1 MVEAATNQQVL
12 AADGQGMV
20 AVPARPLN
28 PIDAV
33 AQSRAV
39 RHFTKLIGLAG
50 AIAIGMV
57 VVLWSA
63 EPNYAPLFDNMSG
76 KDQAQAADALM
87 SRDID
92 FKLDA
97 TSGTLLVDQTKL
109 SEARLLLA
117 SQGLS
122 GGATVGMEMLQED
135 QALTTSTFVES
146 MRYNH
151 ALEAELVRSVEAIRA
166 VEKARVHLAIPEQ
179 SIFIRNRTRP
189 SASVV
194 VKLYPGRTLNPGQV
208 EAIVQMIASSIPNLD
223 GSEVKVVDQ
232 FGRLLTDDAD
242 EGMAQTTRQFE
253 YTRKLEDSYVDR
265 IINLL
270 QPIVGQGKVNAQVAA
285 QLDFAAVE
293 STREAFDPER
303 SVIRSEQ
310 ISEEENRSL
319 SQALGIPGALS
330 NQPAAAGVIE
340 APAEGAAT
348 AAAETGESAGV
359 DNVPTNQNR
368 SATRNYEVDRII
380 SHTSNPVG
388 TVQRLSVAVVI
399 DDKQVVA
406 DDGSVSKTPYNDEEI
421 ARFVG
426 LVKET
431 IGFDANRGDSVS
443 MVNASFLEIEVP
455 VVEEVP
461 AWQALLNEA
470 WVVNLIKQVLGAIG
484 VILVYFIFVRPLLRS
499 LSLKE
504 SGASAGGSTADADAV
519 QQLGT
524 PIAMQPAMAGTMP
537 GQMAAGGGIGIP
549 NLSEDPNNPAALVRR
564 KDATYEQK
572 VDMARSLV
580 MDDPARVAN
589 VMKHWVGDE

>member
-1 MVEAATNQQVL
+1 MADATINQQAL
-12 AADGQGMV
+12 SGRDGQGMV
-20 AVPARPLN
+20 AVAPRQIN

-39 RHFTKLIGLAG
+39 RHFSKLIGLAA

-63 EPNYAPLFDNMSG
+63 EPNYAPLNSDMTG
-76 KDQAQAADALM
+76 KDAAQAADILM

-97 TSGTLLVDQTKL
+97 ASGTLLVDQGRM

-117 SQGLS
+117 SQGLA
-122 GGATVGMEMLQED
+122 GGTSSGMEMLQQD
-135 QALTTSTFVES
+135 QGLGTSQFIENA
-146 MRYNH
+146 RYNH
-151 ALEAELVRSVEAIRA
+151 ALEAELVRSVESIRS

-194 VKLYPGRTLNPGQV
+194 VKLYPGRVLNAGQV
-208 EAIVQMIASSIPNLD
+208 EAIVQMIASSIPMMES
-223 GSEVKVVDQ
+223 SEVKVVDQ
-232 FGRLLTDDAD
+232 FGRLLTDDED

-253 YTRKLEDSYVDR
+253 YSRKLEDSFVDR

-270 QPIVGQGKVNAQVAA
+270 QPIVGQGNVNAQVAA
-285 QLDFAAVE
+285 QIDFASVE

-330 NQPAAAGVIE
+330 NQPPGAGTIAAPAAASAAG
-340 APAEGAAT
+340 GA
-348 AAAETGESAGV
+348 GEEI
-359 DNVPTNQNR
+359 PTNQNR
-368 SATRNYEVDRII
+368 SATRNYEVDRVI

-388 TVQRLSVAVVI
+388 SIQRLSVAVVI
-399 DDKQVVA
+399 DDKRVTA
-406 DDGSVSKTPYNDEEI
+406 DDGSVSKAPYSDAEI
-421 ARFVG
+421 ARFVN

-443 MVNASFLEIEVP
+443 VINASFLE
-455 VVEEVP
+455 VVEHEVEAVP
-461 AWQALLNEA
+461 AWRSLLDEA

-484 VILVYFIFVRPLLRS
+484 VVLVYFIFVRPLMRS
-499 LSLKE
+499 LSFKNSDATGDA
-504 SGASAGGSTADADAV
+504 SGGEV
-519 QQLGT
+519 QTLGA
-524 PIAMQPAMAGTMP
+524 PMAMQQG
-537 GQMAAGGGIGIP
+537 MAADGQYYRPGETGIP
-549 NLSEDPNNPAALVRR
+549 NLGDNPNSAAAMVRR

-572 VDMARSLV
+572 VDMARSMV

-589 VMKHWVGDE
+589 VMKQWVGEE

>member
-1 MVEAATNQQVL
+1 MAEAGMNQQAL
-12 AADGQGMV
+12 AGADGQGMV
-20 AVPARPLN
+20 AVAPRQIN

-39 RHFTKLIGLAG
+39 RHFSKLIGLAG

-63 EPNYAPLFDNMSG
+63 EPNYAPLYSNMSG
-76 KDQAQAADALM
+76 KDASQAADALM
-87 SRDID
+87 SRNID

-97 TSGTLLVDQTKL
+97 TSGNLLVDQTKI

-117 SQGLS
+117 SQGLT
-122 GGATVGMEMLQED
+122 GGNNAGMEMLQEE
-135 QALTTSTFVES
+135 QGIGTSQFIENA
-146 MRYNH
+146 RYKH
-151 ALEAELVRSVEAIRA
+151 ALEAELVRSVESIRA
-166 VEKARVHLAIPEQ
+166 VEKARIHLAIPEQ

-194 VKLYPGRTLNPGQV
+194 VKLYPGRVLNPGQV
-208 EAIVQMIASSIPNLD
+208 EAIVQMIASSIPMLE
-223 GSEVKVVDQ
+223 SSQVKVVDQ

-242 EGMAQTTRQFE
+242 EGMSQTTRQFD
-253 YTRKLEDSYVDR
+253 YTRKLEDNFVDR

-270 QPIVGQGKVNAQVAA
+270 QPIVGQGNVNAQVAA
-285 QLDFAAVE
+285 QLDFSAVE

-330 NQPAAAGVIE
+330 NQPPAAGEIGV
-340 APAEGAAT
+340 AT
-348 AAAETGESAGV
+348 AEEAGEVPGA
-359 DNVPTNQNR
+359 DIPTNQNR

-388 TVQRLSVAVVI
+388 TIQRLSVAVVI
-399 DDKQVVA
+399 DDKSVTA
-406 DDGSVSKTPYNDEEI
+406 DDGSVSKTPYSDEEI
-421 ARFVG
+421 ERFVN
-426 LVKET
+426 LVQET
-431 IGFDANRGDSVS
+431 IGFDANRGDTVSV
-443 MVNASFLEIEVP
+443 VNASFLEVEAP
-455 VVEEVP
+455 EVEEVP
-461 AWQALLNEA
+461 AWQSLLSEA

-484 VILVYFIFVRPLLRS
+484 VILVYFIFVRPLMRS
-499 LSLKE
+499 LSLKNAE
-504 SGASAGGSTADADAV
+504 SPAADEGDAA
-519 QQLGT
+519 QNLGT
-524 PIAMQPAMAGTMP
+524 PVPVQPAMAGQYP
-537 GQMAAGGGIGIP
+537 GAGGIGIP
-549 NLSEDPNNPAALVRR
+549 NLSEDPNNPAAMVRR

-572 VDMARSLV
+572 IDMARSMV

-589 VMKHWVGDE
+589 VMKQWVGDE

>member
-1 MVEAATNQQVL
+1 MAEAGMNQQAL
-12 AADGQGMV
+12 AGADGQGMV
-20 AVPARPLN
+20 AVAPRQIN

-39 RHFTKLIGLAG
+39 RHFSKLIGLAG

-63 EPNYAPLFDNMSG
+63 EPNYAPLYSNMSG
-76 KDQAQAADALM
+76 KDASQAADALM

-97 TSGTLLVDQTKL
+97 TSGNLLVDQTKL

-117 SQGLS
+117 SQGLT
-122 GGATVGMEMLQED
+122 GGNNAGMEMLQEE
-135 QALTTSTFVES
+135 QGIGTSQFIENA
-146 MRYNH
+146 RYKH
-151 ALEAELVRSVEAIRA
+151 ALEAELVRSVESIRA

-194 VKLYPGRTLNPGQV
+194 VKLYPGRVLNPGQV
-208 EAIVQMIASSIPNLD
+208 EAIVQMIASSIPMLD
-223 GSEVKVVDQ
+223 SSQVKVVDQ

-242 EGMAQTTRQFE
+242 EGMSQTTRQFD
-253 YTRKLEDSYVDR
+253 YTRKLEDSFVDR

-270 QPIVGQGKVNAQVAA
+270 QPIVGQGNVNAQVAA
-285 QLDFAAVE
+285 QLDFSAVE

-330 NQPAAAGVIE
+330 NQPPAAGVVE
-340 APAEGAAT
+340 PAAVDDPGAAPG
-348 AAAETGESAGV
+348 A
-359 DNVPTNQNR
+359 DIPTNQNR

-388 TVQRLSVAVVI
+388 TIQRLSVAVVI
-399 DDKQVVA
+399 DDKSVTA
-406 DDGSVSKTPYNDEEI
+406 DDGSVSKTPYSDEEI
-421 ARFVG
+421 ERFVN

-431 IGFDANRGDSVS
+431 IGFDANRGDTVSVI
-443 MVNASFLEIEVP
+443 NASFLEVEAP

-461 AWQALLNEA
+461 AWQSLLSEA

-484 VILVYFIFVRPLLRS
+484 VLLVYFIFVRPLMRS
-499 LSLKE
+499 LSLKNAE
-504 SGASAGGSTADADAV
+504 SPATAEGDAA
-519 QQLGT
+519 QNLGT
-524 PIAMQPAMAGTMP
+524 PVQMQPAMAPAGQYP
-537 GQMAAGGGIGIP
+537 GAGGIGIP
-549 NLSEDPNNPAALVRR
+549 NLSEDPNNPAAMVRR

-572 VDMARSLV
+572 IDMARSMV

-589 VMKHWVGDE
+589 VMKQWVGDE